1 MAKNIHNYY
10 TFKDQITSL
19 IQIIDYS
26 NIYKRKEKLP
36 KFFYE
41 ASVNVSFKIV
51 YYEKGKVENVAY
63 EYRYKISQKC

>member
-1 MAKNIHNYY
+1 M
-10 TFKDQITSL
+10 
-19 IQIIDYS
+19 
-26 NIYKRKEKLP
+26 YKRKEKLP

-63 EYRYKISQKC
+63 EYRYKISQKCNYIEL